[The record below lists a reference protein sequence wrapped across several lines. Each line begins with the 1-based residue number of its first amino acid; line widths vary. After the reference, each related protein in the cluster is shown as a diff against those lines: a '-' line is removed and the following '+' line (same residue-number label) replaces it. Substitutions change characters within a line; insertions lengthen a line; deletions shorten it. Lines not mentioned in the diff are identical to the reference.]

1 MAESSDTPKKNK
13 ESLDLI
19 SDADKKLSRRERQ
32 REEASKV
39 KTVDDQKKEALDI
52 FEEEGAERKTS
63 VVRKKGGDKKKLP
76 AISKLAD
83 NKDDEFAAN
92 QASAN
97 ANEDGA
103 AAEGDQGAVEGGEKS
118 GNVITIKPPII
129 VSALA
134 DLMDLKSFQLM
145 ADLIKLEVFVAP
157 HQAIEPDIAEKL
169 CEMHGFTFERE
180 KREKGGGVHKEKKKI
195 KEPKAKKIE
204 EEDQETLE
212 YRAPIIT
219 FMGHVDHGK
228 TSLLDFVRKS
238 RVTSG
243 EAGGITQHIGAY
255 RVEHDGRP
263 ISFIDTPGHSIFT
276 EMRARGA
283 DVTDIVVLVVAADD
297 GIMPQTIE
305 AIEHAKKAEKAVIVA
320 INKCDMPGADPARVK
335 TQLMEHGLQPVDFG
349 GDIECVEVSAVTGQG
364 MDELIEL
371 MALQAEVLEL
381 KANPRANARA

>member
-19 SDADKKLSRRERQ
+19 SDDDKKLSRRERQ

-63 VVRKKGGDKKKLP
+63 VVRKKGADKKKLP
-76 AISKLAD
+76 AISKLTD

-97 ANEDGA
+97 AGEDGA
-103 AAEGDQGAVEGGEKS
+103 AAEGDQGAAEGGEKS

-134 DLMDLKSFQLM
+134 DLMELKSFQLM

-180 KREKGGGVHKEKKKI
+180 KREKGWRCSQGEEK
-195 KEPKAKKIE
+195 
-204 EEDQETLE
+204 DQ
-212 YRAPIIT
+212 RA
-219 FMGHVDHGK
+219 
-228 TSLLDFVRKS
+228 
-238 RVTSG
+238 
-243 EAGGITQHIGAY
+243 
-255 RVEHDGRP
+255 
-263 ISFIDTPGHSIFT
+263 
-276 EMRARGA
+276 
-283 DVTDIVVLVVAADD
+283 
-297 GIMPQTIE
+297 
-305 AIEHAKKAEKAVIVA
+305 
-320 INKCDMPGADPARVK
+320 
-335 TQLMEHGLQPVDFG
+335 
-349 GDIECVEVSAVTGQG
+349 
-364 MDELIEL
+364 
-371 MALQAEVLEL
+371 
-381 KANPRANARA
+381 